1 MVLGLWDL
9 DEAIHS
15 GNLTRAGHEQ
25 QLGEIEMHWGGEAH
39 QQVRSD
45 VSSLGFLGIGFVCTL
60 VAGRRTSSLG
70 FFKRLPDLSF
80 QV

>member
-45 VSSLGFLGIGFVCTL
+45 VFFEFWFPGDWICVHFG
-60 VAGRRTSSLG
+60 GREAHKQFR
-70 FFKRLPDLSF
+70 FF
-80 QV
+80 QTIT

>member
-39 QQVRSD
+39 QQVT
-45 VSSLGFLGIGFVCTL
+45 FLEFWFCGDWICVHSGGGEAHKQF
-60 VAGRRTSSLG
+60 G
-70 FFKRLPDLSF
+70 FFFWFFLS
-80 QV
+80 